1 MSARRIG
8 VCPLCGDIVDVLK
21 DGRCKSHYPSDLTFA
36 YNGRPGYFCRVGNL
50 LALPCGDM
58 KRTTISIVWLPN
70 VSHED
75 ALEET
80 RAWTNAISKQKGVER
95 CRHRSVISRNQVEPV
110 SSSGS

>member
-1 MSARRIG
+1 MSAHHIG
-8 VCPLCGDIVDVLK
+8 ICPLCGDVVDVLK
-21 DGRCKSHYPSDLTFA
+21 DGRCKSHYPTDPTFA
-36 YNGRPGYFCRVGNL
+36 FDGKPGYYCRVAATQ

-80 RAWTNAISKQKGVER
+80 RAWVNAISKQKGVER
-95 CRHRSVISRNQVEPV
+95 CRHQSVME
-110 SSSGS
+110 GAT